1 QRILQRLHHARTV
14 APLLHVDQVEYD
26 DAAQIAQSD
35 LPRDL
40 FDRFHVRARDRVFEP
55 RAAAPDELTRVHVNC
70 DERLGLIDDEI
81 AAGLQPHARLDRFI
95 NLSLHA
101 VSFKDRLFARVQL
114 DAIDEARLNAVYELD
129 DLLILLFVVHA
140 DRCEVV
146 RELIAQETLYKIEV
160 FVRHRRR
167 FLLLGDAA
175 YVLPSTDEITRVV
188 AQVLFADAD
197 ACGADDEAARRHFL
211 SLAYV
216 FDELAQALPLTV
228 RLDLARDAD
237 VFDGRHIDKE
247 ATGQSDVRSDARA
260 FGRNRLFGDLHEY
273 LLPLAQEVCDHR
285 RAAITAASAPCVA
298 ASALASSAVAAHDI
312 ATFIA
317 TFTATDTTTTA
328 VSVRTF
334 TAANMT
340 APARAASAV
349 SATTATAARR
359 RRRFLDVRRF
369 RWRNRFLDRFRMP
382 VAVLL
387 RAVLARL
394 GPAIASP
401 AAAPRKLAARGRD
414 LHARI
419 CVGERFVGACAA
431 FGRARRIRLFGRGLA
446 ALRCASFASRAL
458 RCRLLACFLARAL
471 SRARA
476 LAFRRGLFCRVSF
489 GRGTLLALHAAA
501 CARRLAF
508 GRGQSF

>member
-1 QRILQRLHHARTV
+1 
-14 APLLHVDQVEYD
+14 
-26 DAAQIAQSD
+26 
-35 LPRDL
+35 
-40 FDRFHVRARDRVFEP
+40 
-55 RAAAPDELTRVHVNC
+55 
-70 DERLGLIDDEI
+70 
-81 AAGLQPHARLDRFI
+81 
-95 NLSLHA
+95 
-101 VSFKDRLFARVQL
+101 
-114 DAIDEARLNAVYELD
+114 
-129 DLLILLFVVHA
+129 
-140 DRCEVV
+140 
-146 RELIAQETLYKIEV
+146 
-160 FVRHRRR
+160 
-167 FLLLGDAA
+167 
-175 YVLPSTDEITRVV
+175 
-188 AQVLFADAD
+188 
-197 ACGADDEAARRHFL
+197 
-211 SLAYV
+211 
-216 FDELAQALPLTV
+216 
-228 RLDLARDAD
+228 
-237 VFDGRHIDKE
+237 
-247 ATGQSDVRSDARA
+247 
-260 FGRNRLFGDLHEY
+260 
-273 LLPLAQEVCDHR
+273 
-285 RAAITAASAPCVA
+285 
-298 ASALASSAVAAHDI
+298 
-312 ATFIA
+312 
-317 TFTATDTTTTA
+317 
-328 VSVRTF
+328 
-334 TAANMT
+334 

-349 SATTATAARR
+349 SATTATPARR

-508 GRGQSF
+508 GREQCADGDVLRGFVEIELAAANLIRDAFLQARVLEHLALAERSLILINDALELATADHERRVRRDARTDARLPVSFNAD